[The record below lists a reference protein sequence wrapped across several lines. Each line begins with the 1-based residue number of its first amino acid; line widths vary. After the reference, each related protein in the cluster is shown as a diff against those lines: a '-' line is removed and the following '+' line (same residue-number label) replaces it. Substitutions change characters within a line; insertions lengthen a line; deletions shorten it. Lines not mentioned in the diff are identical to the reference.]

1 MAEEHHKKRKRQSN
15 GIPATPSKKVAF
27 DHQSTSA
34 KVTVTH
40 VSQNGG
46 LRPIIASSPGLTP
59 SHVAFKAY
67 SGPKNQH
74 DVLLHSSQHPRLDY
88 TAHPSTLDSNLS
100 HYIAVFDPQAET
112 LKIVPADHLHLRG
125 TLRETEDEAAAVA
138 ARGAT
143 GAKLREE
150 LGREFG
156 TKKAKKAI
164 ASKTENAI
172 NKGSKGKGAVTA
184 TQTAILESV
193 GIATADQVSKQDQER
208 ALLAAK
214 PIPPPNLDAE
224 NVEDVYPLSV
234 LLPPHEAKLVTIK
247 EWQEATVSNID
258 LGFDHCF
265 PAWRVESIGKAEDVD
280 RLKALRYLTLL
291 LTFHDSLFGGRVKK
305 VPTKD
310 KFKEKF
316 PDYPMALVEAVRR
329 RFTNDSG
336 TELGKFQ
343 LDKLYTH
350 ICALSLFID
359 NWSTDISNLRD
370 DLKMEN
376 GVLARYFQEL
386 GCVVK
391 APTDSER
398 VKLKINKNVAKAS
411 RVAKLRLP
419 LQFPKVSKRRV

>member
-1 MAEEHHKKRKRQSN
+1 MSFY
-15 GIPATPSKKVAF
+15 IP
-27 DHQSTSA
+27 H
-34 KVTVTH
+34 
-40 VSQNGG
+40 NI
-46 LRPIIASSPGLTP
+46 L
-59 SHVAFKAY
+59 
-67 SGPKNQH
+67 
-74 DVLLHSSQHPRLDY
+74 
-88 TAHPSTLDSNLS
+88 
-100 HYIAVFDPQAET
+100 DPQAET
-112 LKIVPADHLHLRG
+112 LKIIPANHLHLRG
-125 TLRETEDEAAAVA
+125 TLRETEDEAVIA

-143 GAKLREE
+143 GAKQREE

-164 ASKTENAI
+164 VSKTENAI
-172 NKGSKGKGAVTA
+172 NKDTKGKGAVTA

-193 GIATADQVSKQDQER
+193 GMATADQISKQDQER

-247 EWQEATVSNID
+247 EWQEATVSNVD

-265 PAWRVESIGKAEDVD
+265 PAWRVESIGKAEDVN

-291 LTFHDSLFGGRVKK
+291 LAFHDSLSGGKVRK
-305 VPTKD
+305 VPPKD
-310 KFKEKF
+310 KLKEKF
-316 PDYPMALVEAVRR
+316 SEYPMALVDAVRR

-336 TELGKFQ
+336 SELGKFQ

-350 ICALSLFID
+350 ICALSLFVD
-359 NWSTDISNLRD
+359 NWSTEISNLRD

-391 APTDSER
+391 APSETER

-419 LQFPKVSKRRV
+419 LQFPKASRRRA